1 MQLAPKVKALIWYHN
16 FWLENENDTPYSVNM
31 APQQAGVVPADA
43 HLGNE
48 IDFVLTC
55 GITPRSNILFGYSR
69 FWAGDYYDSPGL
81 TDRFGNPLTKDTA
94 NADFFY
100 TQYTLNF

>member
-1 MQLAPKVKALIWYHN
+1 
-16 FWLENENDTPYSVNM
+16 M